1 MKIIFPTMFW
11 FLSSSLCQQ
20 QSSGAFHTTDREKER
35 ERGGRKRE
43 RSDEKQKKETRSSTV
58 DLIFC
63 LGWRS
68 SLFFFFFF
76 FVFFLKRK
84 IKGVGEREKRAGARS
99 VLVLFSL
106 SSLLTFSFCSIRFV
120 SCIECAMVI
129 TDRRA
134 SLSLS
139 LSLFFSLLSSLFF
152 CLFLQ
157 ILEKTK
163 KIWCLSNV
171 LKRIYERALQKSEI
185 YRKEQNFFALFRIP
199 RFN

>member
-35 ERGGRKRE
+35 ERERGGGERRKRE

-139 LSLFFSLLSSLFF
+139 LSLFFSLLSSLFS
-152 CLFLQ
+152 LL
-157 ILEKTK
+157 
-163 KIWCLSNV
+163 LSLSSN
-171 LKRIYERALQKSEI
+171 S
-185 YRKEQNFFALFRIP
+185 
-199 RFN
+199 

>member
-20 QSSGAFHTTDREKER
+20 QSSGAFHTTDREKERER

-84 IKGVGEREKRAGARS
+84 IKGVGEREKRAGGRS

-139 LSLFFSLLSSLFF
+139 LSLFFSLLSSSSSVSFF
-152 CLFLQ
+152 KFL
-157 ILEKTK
+157 K
-163 KIWCLSNV
+163 K
-171 LKRIYERALQKSEI
+171 QK
-185 YRKEQNFFALFRIP
+185 KFGL
-199 RFN
+199 